1 MNTDLLPA
9 WNDPVHDA
17 QTSFRCI
24 LKALSEPGSI
34 QRIPA
39 AAGGNAGGKLSSPAP
54 LHAATTAAL
63 LTLADF
69 ETPLWLSD
77 AARTPAVESY
87 VRFHCACPL
96 LDDPA
101 RAQFAVVTAFE
112 PGFTLE
118 RFAQGSMEYP
128 DRSATLLL
136 QVPTLDEGPARI
148 LSGPGIAHTRVLK
161 VGGLPP
167 DFDAQWQKNGSL
179 FPLGVDLIFCCGDA
193 LVGLPRT
200 TRIHSEHL
208 SCM

>member
-1 MNTDLLPA
+1 MNIGLLPA
-9 WNDPVHDA
+9 WSDAVHDA
-17 QTSFRCI
+17 QTTFRCI

-39 AAGGNAGGKLSSPAP
+39 ASDGALSCPAP

-69 ETPLWLSD
+69 ETPLWLAE

-87 VRFHCACPL
+87 LRFHCTCPL
-96 LDDPA
+96 IDDPA
-101 RAQFAVVTAFE
+101 RAQFAVVTE
-112 PGFTLE
+112 CESGFTLE
-118 RFAQGSMEYP
+118 HFAQGSMEYP
-128 DRSATLLL
+128 DRSTTLLL
-136 QVPTLDEGPARI
+136 QVPTLSEGPARI

-167 DFDAQWQKNGSL
+167 DFDALWQENGAA

-193 LVGLPRT
+193 IVGMPRT
-200 TRIHSEHL
+200 TRIHSEQR